1 MFTENFDFWR
11 HFHEKLTY
19 DGGGGGGGGGRG
31 YYLKRWHEQL
41 ADLRGDLGKNL
52 G

>member
-19 DGGGGGGGGGRG
+19 GGGGGF
-31 YYLKRWHEQL
+31 YLKRRHEQL
-41 ADLRGDLGKNL
+41 ADLRGDLGKNM

>member
-19 DGGGGGGGGGRG
+19 GGGGGVV
-31 YYLKRWHEQL
+31 LPKKE
-41 ADLRGDLGKNL
+41 A
-52 G
+52 

>member
-19 DGGGGGGGGGRG
+19 DGGGGWGGKGV
-31 YYLKRWHEQL
+31 LPKKE
-41 ADLRGDLGKNL
+41 A
-52 G
+52 

>member
-19 DGGGGGGGGGRG
+19 GGGGGGGGGG
-31 YYLKRWHEQL
+31 GVLPKKE
-41 ADLRGDLGKNL
+41 A
-52 G
+52 

>member
-19 DGGGGGGGGGRG
+19 GGGGGG
-31 YYLKRWHEQL
+31 YYLKRRREQL
-41 ADLRGDLGKNL
+41 ADLRGDLGKNM

>member
-19 DGGGGGGGGGRG
+19 GGGGGGGV
-31 YYLKRWHEQL
+31 YLKRRHEQL
-41 ADLRGDLGKNL
+41 ADLRGDLGKNM

>member
-19 DGGGGGGGGGRG
+19 GGGGV
-31 YYLKRWHEQL
+31 LPKKE
-41 ADLRGDLGKNL
+41 A
-52 G
+52 